1 MLHCIQ
7 VFGPFHN
14 ARICTLVNLIQT
26 PKARASAR
34 LWAYLFT
41 SVRRASVFTTVVLT
55 EVFTH
60 PIFLENRNLLKC
72 AIIDCNTVN
81 EAKTVRI
88 ILTSIKVSIWY
99 DPSYSLAQ
107 PELS

>member
-41 SVRRASVFTTVVLT
+41 SVRRASSLT
-55 EVFTH
+55 LFFWKIGT
-60 PIFLENRNLLKC
+60 
-72 AIIDCNTVN
+72 
-81 EAKTVRI
+81 
-88 ILTSIKVSIWY
+88 Y
-99 DPSYSLAQ
+99 
-107 PELS
+107 

>member
-14 ARICTLVNLIQT
+14 ARISQYTCQSNPDSKSQSKCPSVGLSIYF
-26 PKARASAR
+26 SATR
-34 LWAYLFT
+34 F
-41 SVRRASVFTTVVLT
+41 
-55 EVFTH
+55 FTH
-60 PIFLENRNLLKC
+60 PIFLENRNNLLKC